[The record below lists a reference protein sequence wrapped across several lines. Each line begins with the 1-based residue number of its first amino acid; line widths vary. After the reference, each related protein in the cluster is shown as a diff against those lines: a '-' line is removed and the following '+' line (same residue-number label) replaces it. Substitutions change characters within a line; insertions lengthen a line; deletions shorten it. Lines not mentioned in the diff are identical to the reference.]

1 MLKKVLSPPQHGWAI
16 HLTKITLLV
25 GVGDGV
31 GLAPGV
37 CVILGVLVT
46 EDVIDGVVVLL
57 GVLVT
62 DGVGL
67 ALGVCVILGVLVT
80 DGVIVLLGVLVT
92 DGVNVTDGVGVGDN
106 PSVGVT
112 DGVTVLDGVLLGVIV
127 GVGVGHSA
135 KGFAVIHSSQS
146 SYKLVLN
153 GALGDRFSRSSTNS
167 KQFGIWNNVIPI
179 TGFSDSGMLKIA
191 TNSEQQSLAF
201 HD

>member
-1 MLKKVLSPPQHGWAI
+1 MFV
-16 HLTKITLLV
+16 TE
-25 GVGDGV
+25 GVIDGVFVADGV

-62 DGVGL
+62 DGV
-67 ALGVCVILGVLVT
+67 V
-80 DGVIVLLGVLVT
+80 VLLGVLVIEGVV
-92 DGVNVTDGVGVGDN
+92 DGVILIVCVTDGVGVGDN